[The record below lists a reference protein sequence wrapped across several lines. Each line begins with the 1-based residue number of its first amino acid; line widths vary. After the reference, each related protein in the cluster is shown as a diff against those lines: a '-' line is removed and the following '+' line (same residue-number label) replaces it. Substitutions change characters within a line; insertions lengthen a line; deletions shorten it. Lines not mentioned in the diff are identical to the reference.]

1 MNPRTTKHPP
11 ASVTRLRPSLW
22 RWLGFTLPLVLLAI
36 LVAYTAISEAPSSG
50 PDRATPFELAA
61 TDGQTFSLEASLAEG
76 DTLLYFSMGVGCSG
90 CFLQIPELEAQ
101 LAERGVVLLPIMV
114 DPAPLVAAEA
124 ASYGITT
131 PILIDT
137 DGRVADAYGMLGVY
151 GHSDRPSHSF
161 ALVRQ
166 DGSVGWVRHYAEMF
180 VPAGDFLAELD
191 ANLGAGAA

>member
-1 MNPRTTKHPP
+1 MSPRTTRHTP
-11 ASVTRLRPSLW
+11 ASVTEPRPSLW
-22 RWLGFTLPLVLLAI
+22 RWLGFALPLVLLAI

-137 DGRVADAYGMLGVY
+137 DRRVADAYGMLGVY

-180 VPAGDFLAELD
+180 VPAGDLLAELD